1 MSKWFARNTL
11 NLFEISL
18 HFETQVSTA
27 PPTGQKNEVR
37 LTRLQVELNTI
48 IIVPKKEQM

>member
-1 MSKWFARNTL
+1 MIRAEHIKSLW
-11 NLFEISL
+11 NLFALWNTGVNS
-18 HFETQVSTA
+18 A
-27 PPTGQKNEVR
+27 PNWTENEVR